1 MDLAWTLSL
10 YFITWWMVLFA
21 ILPLGVRSHHDE
33 GTTPGEGHDPGAP
46 VNPNLKK
53 KAITTSWVSA
63 IIFVVVWSLFAFHII
78 TFPALRGG
86 E

>member
-33 GTTPGEGHDPGAP
+33 GTTPGAGHDPGAP

-53 KAITTSWVSA
+53 KAITTSWVTA
-63 IIFVVVWSLFAFHII
+63 IIIAIVWII
-78 TFPALRGG
+78 ARFNLVQLPH
-86 E
+86 

>member
-33 GTTPGEGHDPGAP
+33 GTTPPPGHDPGAP
-46 VNPNLKK
+46 VNPNLKQ
-53 KAITTSWVSA
+53 KALTTSWVTA
-63 IIFVVVWSLFAFHII
+63 VIIGVVWIVVRFNLVQLPH
-78 TFPALRGG
+78 
-86 E
+86 

>member
-33 GTTPGEGHDPGAP
+33 GTTPGAGNDPGAP
-46 VNPNLKK
+46 VNPNLKR
-53 KAITTSWVSA
+53 KAITTSWVTA
-63 IIFVVVWSLFAFHII
+63 IIIAIVWII
-78 TFPALRGG
+78 ARFNLVQLPH
-86 E
+86 

>member
-33 GTTPGEGHDPGAP
+33 GTAPEPGHDPGAP

-53 KAITTSWVSA
+53 KAITTSWVTA
-63 IIFVVVWSLFAFHII
+63 VIIAVVWII
-78 TFPALRGG
+78 ARFNLVQLPH
-86 E
+86 

>member
-53 KAITTSWVSA
+53 KAITTSWVTA
-63 IIFVVVWSLFAFHII
+63 IILAIVWII
-78 TFPALRGG
+78 ARFNLVQLPH
-86 E
+86 